1 MIDIESEYLQV
12 KDTPSD
18 INEHVPTLRRFAS
31 ECSHVTE
38 FGVRSG
44 NSTRAIMA
52 ARPARLV
59 SYDISENEFM
69 TRLFSQEQGNGY
81 EYSYVLQDV
90 LEAEIEPTQMLF
102 IDTWHSYDQLSE
114 ELKLHAGKVSRYII
128 LHDTVTYGLKGENC
142 YGKEATAGLWA
153 ALGEFFI
160 NNPTWRVLEH
170 FPNNNGLT
178 VLVRSN
184 VTAEIEMV
192 AYQEPQKK
200 PTWRQERGL

>member
-1 MIDIESEYLQV
+1 MIDIEAEYTQV

-59 SYDISENEFM
+59 SYDFRENEFM
-69 TRLFSQEQGNGY
+69 TRLFSQEEGSGY
-81 EYSYVLQDV
+81 PYSYILQDV
-90 LEAEIEPTQMLF
+90 LEADIEPTQMLF

-114 ELKLHAGKVSRYII
+114 ELKKHAGKVSRYII
-128 LHDTVTYGLKGENC
+128 LHDTETYGFTGENC
-142 YGKEATAGLWA
+142 YGKQARSGLWS
-153 ALGEFFI
+153 ALGEFFLK
-160 NNPTWRVLEH
+160 NPTWRVLEH

-178 VLVRSN
+178 VLVRSS
-184 VTAEIEMV
+184 VTAEAEIV
-192 AYQEPQKK
+192 AANPDRKK
-200 PTWRQERGL
+200 TWREERGL